1 MHLIPTL
8 GRRGLCELKASQV
21 HIVKFQ
27 EEPERPCLKK
37 KNLALFNWSH
47 TQGEPVTLV
56 PSSCLNSVPTRVRH
70 IHFPTGVN
78 KLYFYDSLEAPATS
92 QKSRSKLAAG
102 LIKIARRAVEMFEAG
117 VTGPTRTRRPRR
129 FLPAFSASSP
139 PLPPRNQDVFPCL
152 CIVSLTWQV
161 SFGGALPQLPLWV

>member
-8 GRRGLCELKASQV
+8 GRRGLCEFKASQV

-37 KNLALFNWSH
+37 NSLALFNWSH

-70 IHFPTGVN
+70 IHFLTGLN
-78 KLYFYDSLEAPATS
+78 KLYFYDSLEARATS
-92 QKSRSKLAAG
+92 QKSRNKLAAG
-102 LIKIARRAVEMFEAG
+102 LIKIARRAVEMFEAE

-129 FLPAFSASSP
+129 FLPALSQP
-139 PLPPRNQDVFPCL
+139 PLPLFLLGTRMFFLASVLFR
-152 CIVSLTWQV
+152 
-161 SFGGALPQLPLWV
+161 